1 MADFARMPT
10 DRKVLTFAIIGL
22 LLGGLY
28 YQFAYKSLRDNVVQ
42 AQNQHN
48 AKVMLNRKLDGDVPK
63 FEALKAHMT
72 VLRKII
78 SENEQA
84 LPTSAELPA
93 FFDTLNRKV
102 VESGVEVKSW
112 KRLGETKV
120 NTFIRVPVEIE
131 MTGTFMQIKKFFAS
145 LMPKK
150 DQAGAGATA
159 TNGDDAQ
166 PAETER
172 IISIENLSLTDPVLK
187 NHEIVLTAHFIAA
200 TFRQED
206 HAAGATSPA
215 IPAPAAPATAPA
227 SGAPAKLP
235 PANTPAGA
243 KARVQDALH
252 KDDVRDRN
260 AAGVDEA
267 KTPAATPAP
276 TPAPA
281 PAGSANRL
289 KGGL

>member
-1 MADFARMPT
+1 MAVMADFARMPT

-22 LLGGLY
+22 LLGALY

-48 AKVMLNRKLDGDVPK
+48 TKVAQNRKLDGDVPK

-93 FFDTLNRKV
+93 FFDTLNRKT

-145 LMPKK
+145 LMPQKP
-150 DQAGAGATA
+150 QPGAAS
-159 TNGDDAQ
+159 TNGDDQ
-166 PAETER
+166 TPAETER
-172 IISIENLSLTDPVLK
+172 IISIENLSLTSPALK

-206 HAAGATSPA
+206 HAAGAAPSA
-215 IPAPAAPATAPA
+215 ITAPATAPA

-235 PANTPAGA
+235 PANTPRGA
-243 KARVQDALH
+243 KMRVEDSLH

-281 PAGSANRL
+281 GSANRL

>member
-1 MADFARMPT
+1 MGAMADFARMPT

-28 YQFAYKSLRDNVVQ
+28 YQFAYKSLRDDVQQ

-48 AKVMLNRKLDGDVPK
+48 SKVMQNRKLDGDLPK

-112 KRLGETKV
+112 KRMGETKV
-120 NTFIRVPVEIE
+120 NKFIRVPVEIE
-131 MTGTFMQIKKFFAS
+131 MTGTYMQIKKFFAS

-150 DQAGAGATA
+150 EQAGAGDA
-159 TNGDDAQ
+159 TNGNNEN

-172 IISIENLSLTDPVLK
+172 IISIENLSLTDPVVK

-206 HAAGATSPA
+206 QAAGTAPSA
-215 IPAPAAPATAPA
+215 ITAPGSPATAPA
-227 SGAPAKLP
+227 SSTPAKLP
-235 PANTPAGA
+235 PADTPRGA
-243 KARVQDALH
+243 KLRTEDALH
-252 KDDVRDRN
+252 KGDVRDRN

-267 KTPAATPAP
+267 KTPAAP
-276 TPAPA
+276 PAPA
-281 PAGSANRL
+281 PAAGSNRL

>member
-1 MADFARMPT
+1 MAVMADFARMPT

-22 LLGGLY
+22 LLGALY
-28 YQFAYKSLRDNVVQ
+28 YQFSYKSLRDDVAQ
-42 AQNQHN
+42 AQNDHN
-48 AKVMLNRKLDGDVPK
+48 AKVAQNRKLDGDLPK

-93 FFDTLNRKV
+93 FFDTLNRKT

-120 NTFIRVPVEIE
+120 NRFIRVPVEIE

-150 DQAGAGATA
+150 QQPGEPPA
-159 TNGDDAQ
+159 NGDDQ
-166 PAETER
+166 TPAESER

-206 HAAGATSPA
+206 HAAGATSSA
-215 IPAPAAPATAPA
+215 LTAPTAPATAPA
-227 SGAPAKLP
+227 SGTPAKLP

-243 KARVQDALH
+243 KARVEDSLH

-260 AAGVDEA
+260 AAGVEEA
-267 KTPAATPAP
+267 KTPAA